1 MSKIL
6 DAEDILAYARD
17 CIECASSAATHIF
30 GKEGD
35 PITTVID
42 IAGEKI
48 DAARAL
54 LADSRETGDASSPLK
69 AAPRE
74 DGGRE
79 EETLQ

>member
-6 DAEDILAYARD
+6 DAQDILAYARD
-17 CIECASSAATHIF
+17 CIECASYAATHIF

-54 LADSRETGDASSPLK
+54 LADCRETDDASPLN